1 MLREQLRQKEMQA
14 EENQA
19 SSQVIKHMLQTGA
32 AKLGDEGGITVLP
45 TKQAMEYGMPANQM
59 EDEQQ
64 IPQKQIVTTPG
75 RMFDTNH

>member
-1 MLREQLRQKEMQA
+1 MLREQVRQKEMQA

-45 TKQAMEYGMPANQM
+45 AKEAMEYGLQN
-59 EDEQQ
+59 
-64 IPQKQIVTTPG
+64 
-75 RMFDTNH
+75 N